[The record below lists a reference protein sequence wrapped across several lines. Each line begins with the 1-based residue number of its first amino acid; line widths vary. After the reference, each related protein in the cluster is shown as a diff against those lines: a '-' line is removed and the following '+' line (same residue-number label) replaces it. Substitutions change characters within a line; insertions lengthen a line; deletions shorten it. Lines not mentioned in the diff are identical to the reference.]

1 MEELSRE
8 KLVEMLKTMHE
19 IRYFEFKADNLF
31 AQGKIHGTMHLSIGQ
46 EGVAAGAGA
55 ALRPDDYLLNTHRG
69 HGHCIAKG
77 ADLNLMM
84 AEFIGKETGYC
95 RGRGG
100 SMHIADASRNNLGA
114 NGIVG
119 GGIGLAMGVGL
130 AIKLQKSDQ
139 VVLGVFGD
147 GASNQGI
154 FHEALNMAAIYS
166 LPVVYLCEN
175 NQYGMSTSIKKSTKI
190 NQISDRAASYGMP
203 GFTVDGNDVLAVYE
217 AVGES
222 AKRARAGDGPT
233 LVEAVTYRWK
243 GHSKNDPGVYR
254 TKEEV
259 EYWKGLD
266 PIVRFRNKLI
276 SDGIITEAEA
286 DAVDK
291 AAEQAI
297 EDAYAFAESSPEPS
311 VDTIMEGVY
320 A

>member
-8 KLVEMLKTMHE
+8 KLIGILRTMWQ
-19 IRYFEFKADNLF
+19 IRYFEQKADDLF
-31 AQGKIHGTMHLSIGQ
+31 VQGKIHGTMHLSIGQ

-55 ALRPDDYLLNTHRG
+55 ALEPDDYLLNTHRG

-84 AEFIGKETGYC
+84 AEFRGKEVGYC

-100 SMHIADASRNNLGA
+100 SMHIADVARNNLGA

-130 AIKLQKSDQ
+130 AMKLRKTKQ
-139 VVLGVFGD
+139 VVLGIFGD

-154 FHEALNMAAIYS
+154 FHEALNMASMYR

-175 NQYGMSTSIKKSTKI
+175 NQYAMSTSIKKTTRI
-190 NQISDRAASYGMP
+190 NDISERAASYGIP
-203 GFTVDGNDVLAVYE
+203 GITVDGNDVFAVYE
-217 AVGES
+217 AIK
-222 AKRARAGDGPT
+222 AAADRARAGDGPT
-233 LVEAVTYRWK
+233 LVEAKTYRWK

-254 TKEEV
+254 TKQEIEE
-259 EYWKGLD
+259 WKKKD
-266 PIVRFRNKLI
+266 PIARFRNKLI
-276 SDGIITEAEA
+276 EEGTITAEDA
-286 DAVDK
+286 DAIEK
-291 AAEQAI
+291 AAAQTI
-297 EDAYAFAESSPEPS
+297 EDAFIFAESSPEPS
-311 VDTIMEGVY
+311 VESIMEGVY

>member
-8 KLVEMLKTMHE
+8 KLIGILRTMWE
-19 IRYFEFKADNLF
+19 IRYFEQKADDLF
-31 AQGKIHGTMHLSIGQ
+31 VQGKIHGTMHLSIGQ

-55 ALRPDDYLLNTHRG
+55 ALEPDDYLLNTHRG

-84 AEFIGKETGYC
+84 AEFRGKEVGYC

-100 SMHIADASRNNLGA
+100 SMHIADVARNNLGA

-130 AIKLQKSDQ
+130 ALKLRKTKS
-139 VVLGVFGD
+139 VVLGIFGD

-154 FHEALNMAAIYS
+154 FHEAANMASMYR

-175 NQYGMSTSIKKSTKI
+175 NQYAMSTTIKKTTRI
-190 NQISDRAASYGMP
+190 NDISERAASYGIP
-203 GFTVDGNDVLAVYE
+203 GITVDGNDVLAVYE
-217 AVGES
+217 AIK
-222 AKRARAGDGPT
+222 AAADRARAGDGPS
-233 LVEAVTYRWK
+233 LVEAKTYRWK

-254 TKEEV
+254 TKQEV
-259 EYWKGLD
+259 EEWKKKD
-266 PIVRFRNKLI
+266 PIARFRGKLI
-276 SDGIITEAEA
+276 EDGIITAEEA
-286 DAVDK
+286 DDIEK
-291 AAEQAI
+291 AAAQVI
-297 EDAYAFAESSPEPS
+297 EDAFIFAESSPEPS
-311 VDTIMEGVY
+311 IESIMEGVY